1 MEIEEKIPEYTMKLH
16 KAKVGY
22 VAELYINEISG
33 KSAKSNDI
41 ELIMI
46 VDRSGSMGQS
56 YTKLFKKVMPIL
68 LEKINYPQNKKV
80 HFITFD
86 SKVEYRKLTKEEFIK
101 AEHENARGCTY
112 MQGVFAELEKI
123 LVNPNSSYRILTLS
137 DGDLHDS
144 KPTSNAASEF
154 YNKIKGKFNINSQAI
169 RFSVIRG
176 QILIL

>member
-1 MEIEEKIPEYTMKLH
+1 MEIEENIPEYTMKLH
-16 KAKVGY
+16 KSKVGY
-22 VAELYINEISG
+22 VAELYINTIAG

-56 YTKLFKKVMPIL
+56 YTKLFKKIMPLL
-68 LEKINYPQNKKV
+68 LEKINYPKDKKV

-86 SKVEYRKLTKEEFIK
+86 SNIEYRKLTKEEFINAGK
-101 AEHENARGCTY
+101 ENARGCTY

-137 DGDLHDS
+137 DGELHDT
-144 KPTSNAASEF
+144 KPTSNTASEF
-154 YNKIKGKFNINSQAI
+154 YNKIKRKI
-169 RFSVIRG
+169 
-176 QILIL
+176 